1 MPLLVSSTLPSET
14 EAVIERVIGCA
25 LAVHRQLGPG
35 FLESIYATA
44 MALELAAAGLPFER
58 ERTVSVSYRG
68 ALIGGQRV
76 DLIVADAVIIEV
88 KAVARLDPVF
98 QAKLISYLKTTGLR
112 AGLLI
117 NFNTALLKEGLK
129 RVVL

>member
-1 MPLLVSSTLPSET
+1 
-14 EAVIERVIGCA
+14 
-25 LAVHRQLGPG
+25 
-35 FLESIYATA
+35 

-58 ERTVSVSYRG
+58 ERAVAVNYRG
-68 ALIGGQRV
+68 TLIGGQRV
-76 DLIVADAVIIEV
+76 DLIVANSVIVEI

-117 NFNTALLKEGLK
+117 NFNMPLLKEGLK
-129 RVVL
+129 RIVL

>member
-1 MPLLVSSTLPSET
+1 MPLLISSTLPPET
-14 EAVIERVIGCA
+14 EEVIDRVIGCA
-25 LAVHRQLGPG
+25 VTVHRHLGPG

-58 ERTVSVSYRG
+58 ERAVAVNYRG
-68 ALIGGQRV
+68 TLIGGQRV
-76 DLIVADAVIIEV
+76 DLIVANSVIVEI

-117 NFNTALLKEGLK
+117 NFNMPLLKEGLK
-129 RVVL
+129 RIVL

>member
-1 MPLLVSSTLPSET
+1 MPLLISSTLPHET
-14 EAVIERVIGCA
+14 EAVIDRVIGCA
-25 LAVHRQLGPG
+25 LSVHRQLGPG

-44 MALELAAAGLPFER
+44 MALELAAAGLRFER

-68 ALIGGQRV
+68 TLIGGQRV
-76 DLIVADAVIIEV
+76 DLIVADAVIVEI
-88 KAVARLDPVF
+88 KAVTRLDPVF

-117 NFNTALLKEGLK
+117 NFNMPLLKEGLK
-129 RVVL
+129 RIVL

>member
-1 MPLLVSSTLPSET
+1 MPLLISSTLPPET
-14 EAVIERVIGCA
+14 EEVIDRVIGCA
-25 LAVHRQLGPG
+25 VTVHRHLGPG
-35 FLESIYATA
+35 FLEIYATA

-58 ERTVSVSYRG
+58 ERAVAVNYRG
-68 ALIGGQRV
+68 TLIGGQRV
-76 DLIVADAVIIEV
+76 DLIVANSVIVEI

-117 NFNTALLKEGLK
+117 NFNMPLLKEGLK
-129 RVVL
+129 RIVL